1 MKVSLNTVKQYI
13 NMELPPL
20 DELVEKINSQLGAIE
35 EIVDVGEKYKDAL
48 VVKVV
53 SCQKHPDADKLSVCL
68 VDDGCDF
75 SCISAA
81 EGRRHFCDS

>member
-35 EIVDVGEKYKDAL
+35 EIVDVVEGNNA
-48 VVKVV
+48 
-53 SCQKHPDADKLSVCL
+53 
-68 VDDGCDF
+68 
-75 SCISAA
+75 SA
-81 EGRRHFCDS
+81 E